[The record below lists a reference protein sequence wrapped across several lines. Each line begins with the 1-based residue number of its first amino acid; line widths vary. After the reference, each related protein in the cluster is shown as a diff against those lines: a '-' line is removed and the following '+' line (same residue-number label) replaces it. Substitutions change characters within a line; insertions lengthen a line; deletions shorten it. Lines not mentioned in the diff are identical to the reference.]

1 MQADWLAHFFS
12 VIYIEG
18 QMTKEF
24 LKNGTAVYIDEIHR
38 FGTDA
43 MLLSNFCNVRRL
55 ESAVDFCSGCG
66 IIPLRFIDSGAKGR
80 ITAIELQPQAA
91 ELLHRAKQEQNID
104 NLEVLCRDLNGFRTE
119 KLYDVVSCNPPY
131 FDSGDKAKSDS
142 RAINRH
148 EKQGML
154 ESVVSTAAAVLKD
167 GGRLCICHRPQR
179 IVDIFC
185 IMRQHKI
192 EPKHMR
198 LVRPKAT
205 KQPYLVLIDGRK
217 AGGVGLHLM
226 PDLVVENS
234 RGEHTAEMLRIY
246 GNE

>member
-1 MQADWLAHFFS
+1 MN
-12 VIYIEG
+12 
-18 QMTKEF
+18 KE
-24 LKNGTAVYIDEIHR
+24 LLHNGTAVYIDNVHR

-43 MLLSNFCNVRRL
+43 MLLSHFCNLRRL

-66 IIPLRFIDSGAKGR
+66 IIPLRFIDNGAKGR

-91 ELLHRAKQEQNID
+91 ELILKAKQEQNLD

-131 FDSGDKAKSDS
+131 FDSGDRAKVSG
-142 RAINRH
+142 RAVNRH
-148 EKQGML
+148 ETQGLL
-154 ESVVSTAAAVLKD
+154 EDVVATAAAVLKD

-179 IVDIFC
+179 LVDIFC
-185 IMRQHKI
+185 IMRQYNI
-192 EPKHMR
+192 EPKHLR
-198 LVRPKAT
+198 FVRPKAGRN
-205 KQPYLVLIDGRK
+205 PFLILIDGRK

-234 RGEHTAEMLRIY
+234 RGEHTAEMMKIY
-246 GNE
+246 GNK